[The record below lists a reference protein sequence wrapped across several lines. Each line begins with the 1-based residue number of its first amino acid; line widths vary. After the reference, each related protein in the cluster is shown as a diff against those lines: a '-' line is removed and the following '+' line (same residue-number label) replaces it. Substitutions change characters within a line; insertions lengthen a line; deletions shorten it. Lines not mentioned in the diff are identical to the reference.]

1 MDQNTTW
8 EVIVSREGELAS
20 VLVEAESLNGA
31 EREALGL
38 YPGWSFVMGQ
48 SRFDL

>member
-1 MDQNTTW
+1 MNQKITW

-20 VLVEAESLNGA
+20 VLVEADGLDDASA
-31 EREALGL
+31 EALSL

-48 SRFDL
+48 SRFNL